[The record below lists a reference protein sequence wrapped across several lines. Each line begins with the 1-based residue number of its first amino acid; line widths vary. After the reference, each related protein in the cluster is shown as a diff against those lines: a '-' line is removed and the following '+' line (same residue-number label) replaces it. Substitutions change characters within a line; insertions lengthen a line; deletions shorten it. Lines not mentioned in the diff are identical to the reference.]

1 MRFRF
6 KPKHYKGIAALAI
19 LFLVV
24 VLLGPAMDSFAQT
37 PASKPGLQTGLASP
51 KLEEGSSD
59 NGAPAPASIGA
70 DVPLTYFGPAPS
82 QVQKELVGPYQ
93 LLKSGKIDTEAG
105 TITLPLYKGKLVS
118 GETVWYILTDTN
130 DKANSEALGLNFSS
144 KLTYAAVGRAVRHA
158 RVEKDTSLTFTSG
171 KVDFSPERSVMKGDG
186 QNAFPPKTAKPG
198 SIGDENYSPLVQ
210 VDNLGN
216 TIYNAPIIAF
226 NVQAEQITFSEGKPD
241 YKLVHD
247 KVVKIS
253 PKDQTVTLRLTAGFS
268 FAKPILYLSTEAN
281 DLGLAAL
288 EGATYAPGLKDIEVG
303 HDDSAFSPVERLFT
317 FTNGPTGKEN
327 PQRQGLNSA
336 LTDGRS
342 PLNVFGGIPTVATD
356 YSPLWDV
363 NVGEWT
369 QKAIDSGYRSRLT
382 EEFAILGFA
391 QQGFITGPGGAK
403 YGSSG
408 LIVNCPPVFR
418 FL

>member
-1 MRFRF
+1 MRFKLKLNHF
-6 KPKHYKGIAALAI
+6 KGLSALV
-19 LFLVV
+19 LMLLTV
-24 VLLGPAMDSFAQT
+24 VLAGPTLNSFAQGT
-37 PASKPGLQTGLASP
+37 ADKPTVRPVQARPNLADD
-51 KLEEGSSD
+51 GD
-59 NGAPAPASIGA
+59 NVPPAPASVGA

-105 TITLPLYKGKLVS
+105 TITLPLYKGKLTS

-130 DKANSEALGLNFSS
+130 DKANSEALGINFSS
-144 KLTYAAVGRAVRHA
+144 KLSFASVGRGVRHA
-158 RVEKDTSLTFTSG
+158 RQEKDTSLTFISG
-171 KVDFSPERSVMKGDG
+171 KVDFSPERKVVPGNEP
-186 QNAFPPKTAKPG
+186 NAFPPKTAEPG

-210 VDNLGN
+210 VDNLGG

-226 NVQAEQITFSEGKPD
+226 NVSADQINFPEGKPD

-247 KVVKIS
+247 KVVKIA
-253 PKDQTVTLRLTAGFS
+253 PKEQTVTLTLTAGFS
-268 FAKPILYLSTEAN
+268 FAKPILYLSTDAN
-281 DLGLAAL
+281 DALPAAL
-288 EGATYAPGLKDIEVG
+288 EGATLAPGLKDIEVG
-303 HDDSAFSPVERLFT
+303 HDDSAFSAVERLFI
-317 FTNGPTGKEN
+317 FTNGPTGKGN

-356 YSPLWDV
+356 YSPLWDM

-369 QKAIDSGYRSRLT
+369 QKAIDQGYRSRLT

-391 QQGFITGPGGAK
+391 QQGWITGPGGSK

-408 LIVNCPPVFR
+408 FIVNCPPVFR